1 MINCPD
7 FTYLVRSGQFI
18 NLEAIE
24 TPRASRFLACS
35 SFIEQMFDDVGRM
48 KHNPRERR
56 CCMNPTVIAAIIAAA
71 ASLGGPVL
79 SCFLSRKAE
88 VRAQKAEERAEAAE
102 KRAAAAEQRAADTAK
117 NQHMED
123 FLSFYTPYVKACEEL
138 LSINKRLGNY
148 ILEQLKDVYHWETLS
163 PEEQKR
169 PNPKIHDRGTTINT
183 LWRHRDQLLSKADKL
198 RDKGLI
204 KFGKASKEIRELRS
218 ASDFVGC
225 MLPHLYDPDTSEEKE
240 DDEARLELKRYWNLE
255 SGQLGARADDL
266 FEFARA
272 ALRDTETRLLFD

>member
-1 MINCPD
+1 
-7 FTYLVRSGQFI
+7 
-18 NLEAIE
+18 
-24 TPRASRFLACS
+24 
-35 SFIEQMFDDVGRM
+35 
-48 KHNPRERR
+48 
-56 CCMNPTVIAAIIAAA
+56 MNPTVIAAIIAAA

-204 KFGKASKEIRELRS
+204 KFGKASREIRELRS